1 MRDEITARNTSPDSC
16 PVAGMGVC
24 NVQLAFRFNS
34 FYISGAQRFPKGN
47 TLICEGVGGRVFEVA
62 MKVEMG

>member
-1 MRDEITARNTSPDSC
+1 
-16 PVAGMGVC
+16 MGVC
-24 NVQLAFRFNS
+24 NVQLTFRFNS